1 MWQIIVKSS
10 GQVVDE
16 GYRLVRH
23 TGDIAQAIADE
34 LQEQV
39 ELMVDGVVF
48 KVIRPE
54 RKVEVQRKAHD

>member
-16 GYRLVRH
+16 GYRLVKH
-23 TGDIAQAIADE
+23 TSEIAQAIADE

-48 KVIRPE
+48 RVIRPE
-54 RKVEVQRKAHD
+54 RKVRVQERHSD

>member
-1 MWQIIVKSS
+1 MWQIIIKSS
-10 GQVVDE
+10 GEVVDE
-16 GYRLVRH
+16 GQRLAKQA
-23 TGDIAQAIADE
+23 GQAAQAIADE

-48 KVIRPE
+48 RVIRPD